1 MAYIEMLGSF
11 APYVEGYTGL
21 FNDRLKVNRS
31 VIRTSKENS
40 QNQLQI
46 PYRIDASGIQVDFLR
61 QVLEDKKATADSLM
75 ATAKKLGPIAQVA
88 SISQD
93 AYDAAF
99 ESDKIAPLPN
109 KSGTLH
115 GFTLIFFYISLF
127 FLAIISSVVANQIS
141 GSTSNAL
148 QTFGVFLLITL
159 VATAIIM
166 RFG

>member
-1 MAYIEMLGSF
+1 MAYIEMFGSF
-11 APYVEGYTGL
+11 APYVEGFTDL

-31 VIRTSKENS
+31 VIRTSILDSSSNNE
-40 QNQLQI
+40 I
-46 PYRIDASGIQVDFLR
+46 PYTLDSPGIQVDFLR

-75 ATAKKLGPIAQVA
+75 ATAKKLGPIAQTA
-88 SISQD
+88 SASQD

-127 FLAIISSVVANQIS
+127 FLAIISSVVANQLS

-159 VATAIIM
+159 LATALIM

>member
-11 APYVEGYTGL
+11 APYVEGFTDL

-31 VIRTSKENS
+31 VTRTSVENS
-40 QNQLQI
+40 PNQVQI
-46 PYRIDASGIQVDFLR
+46 PYTINSPGIQVDFLK

-75 ATAKKLGPIAQVA
+75 ATAKKLGPIAQVV
-88 SISQD
+88 SSSQD

-109 KSGTLH
+109 KSGTLQ

-127 FLAIISSVVANQIS
+127 FLAVISSVVVNQIR
-141 GSTSNAL
+141 GNTMDAMI
-148 QTFGVFLLITL
+148 TFGVFLLITL
-159 VATAIIM
+159 TATALIM

>member
-1 MAYIEMLGSF
+1 MAYIEMFGSF
-11 APYVEGYTGL
+11 APYVEGFTDL

-31 VIRTSKENS
+31 VIRTSILDSSSNNE
-40 QNQLQI
+40 I
-46 PYRIDASGIQVDFLR
+46 PYTLDSPGIQVDFLR

-75 ATAKKLGPIAQVA
+75 ATAKKLGPIAQTA
-88 SISQD
+88 SASQD

-127 FLAIISSVVANQIS
+127 FLAIISSVVANQMS
-141 GSTSNAL
+141 GNTTNAL
-148 QTFGVFLLITL
+148 ITFGVFLLITL
-159 VATAIIM
+159 VATALIM